1 MKILG
6 DLLLIHSFY
15 CVMMGSEPTQPDS
28 VIGWHGSYSYQPTSN
43 LQLPN
48 LNEVD
53 AKFFAVACSIGKNG
67 AEIHLG

>member
-1 MKILG
+1 M
-6 DLLLIHSFY
+6 
-15 CVMMGSEPTQPDS
+15 V
-28 VIGWHGSYSYQPTSN
+28 GSYSYQPTSN

-48 LNEVD
+48 VTNLQLPNVNEVD